1 MSKIN
6 KHAINNHKSLLSQ
19 SQTYF
24 LQTNDI
30 GDTTLHILAKYNHI
44 QTIKKI
50 ITKYPML
57 INTTNISNETISHI
71 LFNNIEFITWAL
83 QQPDI
88 NINIIDDTNNTI
100 LTKNIQESQRKN
112 DSSYSIIK
120 LLLKHKVDLTIP
132 QINPPLIL
140 CATTNKLHIT
150 KSLIKHG
157 ANPNITNTNYITP
170 LISSITHNNDN
181 ITNYLLTLP
190 NIDINYSGPL
200 NTNNPLIIAI
210 TNNNIDIANA
220 LINKNMDPNKTN
232 MNNETPLHIAI
243 KYNISPTIIFTL
255 LSKTDINI
263 AATNGITPIHLLI
276 QNNTWKDY
284 SEILKNKNINLFTT
298 PLNLFPIENIT
309 SFIDKILVPKYIPK
323 NKCKKLNKQ
332 KCKNIIKKYILKHKS
347 QTLPKT
353 IKQKITFIQNKKE
366 QPFGTFNAD
375 IIHNMIYTMYLLKK
389 YKNLIIPYQYFSKDK
404 QLNDQLQCDSNC
416 IYKHNDSIQG
426 IKSSYIT
433 YFYELTPYLIL
444 WKNKYEYAI
453 HPDLDFYINNCFASK
468 YRYIYFKVTFIIS
481 DNSGHA
487 NIVLYDKQK
496 NTLERFDS
504 YGHVP
509 FQESNDLDVFLKSY
523 FGELLPKFIYYTP
536 KDIFGDSLGFQA
548 LSKDDKIFVKK
559 TGDPAG
565 YCLAWTI
572 WYIEQRVQNP
582 DVHPKDIIMNA
593 RDMIMSSN
601 KENKKNIFIDF
612 IRNYSRILTDE
623 KVNVYRK
630 AGIDKEY
637 DYDLVLRPS
646 DQDRLQKYLSG
657 VLMKIVEN

>member
-6 KHAINNHKSLLSQ
+6 KHAINNHKSILSQ
-19 SQTYF
+19 PQSYF

-30 GDTTLHILAKYNHI
+30 GDTTLHILAKYNHVT
-44 QTIKKI
+44 TIKKI
-50 ITKYPML
+50 ITKYPTL

-71 LFNNIEFITWAL
+71 LFNNTEFITWTL
-83 QQPDI
+83 QQPNT

-100 LTKNIQESQRKN
+100 LTKNIQESQTKN
-112 DSSYSIIK
+112 DPSFVIIK
-120 LLLKHKVDLTIP
+120 LLLKHKADLTIP
-132 QINPPLIL
+132 QTNPPLIL

-150 KSLIKHG
+150 KLLIDNG
-157 ANPNITNTNYITP
+157 ANPNITNTNYINP
-170 LISSITHNNDN
+170 LITSITHNNND

-210 TNNNIDIANA
+210 SNNNIDITNT
-220 LINKNMDPNKTN
+220 LINKSVDLNKTN

-243 KYNISPTIIFTL
+243 KYGLSPTIIFTL

-263 AATNGITPIHLLI
+263 AATNGYTPIHLLI
-276 QNNTWKDY
+276 QNGTWKDY

-298 PLNLFPIENIT
+298 PLNSFPIENIT
-309 SFIDKILVPKYIPK
+309 SFIDKILIPKYILK

-332 KCKNIIKKYILKHKS
+332 KCKNIIKKYFLKHKS

-353 IKQKITFIQNKKE
+353 IKQKITFIQNTKE

-375 IIHNMIYTMYLLKK
+375 VMHSMIYTMYLLKK

-404 QLNDQLQCDSNC
+404 QLNDQLLCDSNC
-416 IYKHNDSIQG
+416 VYKHNESIQG
-426 IKSSYIT
+426 IIGSYIT
-433 YFYELTPYLIL
+433 YFYEISPYLIL
-444 WKNKYEYAI
+444 WKNKYEYYI
-453 HPDLDFYINNCFASK
+453 HPDLDFHINNCFASK
-468 YRYIYFKVTFIIS
+468 YRYIYFKITFIIS
-481 DNSGHA
+481 DNNGHA
-487 NIVLYDKQK
+487 NIILYDKQK

-523 FGELLPKFIYYTP
+523 FSELLPKFTYYTP

-548 LSKDDKIFVKK
+548 LSKDDKIYVKK
-559 TGDPAG
+559 TGDPTG

-572 WYIEQRVQNP
+572 WYIEQRMQNP
-582 DVHPKDIIMNA
+582 NIHPRDIVKKVKNNIMTN
-593 RDMIMSSN
+593 N

-612 IRNYSRILTDE
+612 IRNYSQVLTNE
-623 KVNVYRK
+623 KIDVYKK
-630 AGIDKEY
+630 AGINKEY
-637 DYDLVLRPS
+637 NYDLVLKPG
-646 DQDRLQKYLSG
+646 DQDKLQKYLSQT
-657 VLMKIVEN
+657 LLNII